1 MTQDANGQDFDLLG
15 LVRSVTDGSGLRGPR
30 EIAAK
35 VAENVPARQRL
46 AALEQ
51 ALIPYVREFLTRAR
65 SVAPVTPIQAGP
77 RNRNSAN
84 SSRVSAI
91 REAWRKT
98 LTGQFHV
105 GHGQWSVLADCSF
118 DAVMFIA
125 GERRENARRNA
136 AAADMF
142 ERLADAVQAA
152 SADRVGDLPEWVLAE
167 ILTVEVAA

>member
-1 MTQDANGQDFDLLG
+1 MTDDTNGHNFDLSG

-51 ALIPYVREFLTRAR
+51 ALIPYVREYLTRAR
-65 SVAPVTPIQAGP
+65 NAAPVTPISAAP

-84 SSRVSAI
+84 SSRVTAI

-98 LTGQFHV
+98 LVGQFHV
-105 GHGQWSVLADCSF
+105 GHGQWAVLADCSF

-142 ERLADAVQAA
+142 ERLADAVRVA
-152 SADRVGDLPEWVLAE
+152 SADRVGDLPESVLAE